1 MVGQSVGA
9 NKKSYLQ
16 FAKEFGAGFGAGA
29 LLDAIVEVTKMPVL
43 NDQAP
48 IGGPGTSN
56 FELIGY
62 GVSALGA
69 SLGALSLL
77 TGKDY
82 QFAGVGKALF
92 SSGLGSMLGINI
104 YEHVLA
110 EKLGIR

>member
-1 MVGQSVGA
+1 MVAV
-9 NKKSYLQ
+9 NKAAYLQ

-29 LLDAIVEVTKMPVL
+29 LLDAIVEVTKFPVL

-48 IGGPGTSN
+48 VGGPGTSN

-62 GVSALGA
+62 TISIIGA
-69 SLGALSLL
+69 TAGAFSLL

-82 QFAGVGKALF
+82 QLAGVGKALF